1 MGPGALRAPAT
12 ARGANPR
19 EDGDGGTRPAA
30 PPRPAEGG
38 LRSGGCRAHRPP
50 PREER
55 ERTGVGVG
63 EANTRSSAAQ
73 D

>member
-1 MGPGALRAPAT
+1 MGVPSP
-12 ARGANPR
+12 
-19 EDGDGGTRPAA
+19 
-30 PPRPAEGG
+30 PPRPAEGA

-63 EANTRSSAAQ
+63 ESNTRSSAAQ
-73 D
+73 DENRKGHPCYCSGGEREYAGVEN